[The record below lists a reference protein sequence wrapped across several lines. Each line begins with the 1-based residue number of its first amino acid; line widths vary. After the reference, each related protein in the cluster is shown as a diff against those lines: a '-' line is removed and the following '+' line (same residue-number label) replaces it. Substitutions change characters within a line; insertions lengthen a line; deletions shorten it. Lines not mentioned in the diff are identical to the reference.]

1 MNHVLSVLLTLL
13 ALGAA
18 LPCAAEEG
26 GTRRTVYV
34 CDTGSLQVNSIEP
47 CAPGKQVSSREAIV
61 YPSGIIE
68 PIPEAQ
74 SSAPAAGTT
83 ETGASDKPAI
93 AKLETPPVSE
103 SAPSTKETV
112 LKNGQKSLFKFLAF
126 GLVFGILAKL
136 LRRSFFGWFC
146 IGLIAEVVLVALN
159 LIQP

>member
-1 MNHVLSVLLTLL
+1 MNHVNSVLLTLL

-26 GTRRTVYV
+26 GTRKTVYV

-47 CAPGKQVSSREAIV
+47 CAPGKLVGAREAIV

-68 PIPEAQ
+68 AIPEAQ
-74 SSAPAAGTT
+74 ASAPAAGTA
-83 ETGASDKPAI
+83 ETGASDKPDI
-93 AKLETPPVSE
+93 AKLETVYVLE
-103 SAPSTKETV
+103 AAPSTKEPV
-112 LKNGQKSLFKFLAF
+112 LKNGQKSLIKFLAF

-136 LRRSFFGWFC
+136 LRRSFFGGFF
-146 IGLIAEVVLVALN
+146 IGLIAEVVLVALK